1 VRGPAPLLPTHEQQA
16 RIPELRDRAH
26 QAASLNE
33 ENHALLL
40 AANHIAEAQEAI
52 ETAMQIRQRRKVG
65 AERPETKP
73 SPEVLAVE
81 EAEQH
86 SIRDVKAKYAL
97 APASHTKAT
106 EDWQADTL
114 KYSEPTNRLV
124 RSARCLLRMADEILR
139 GEVQRAARYEDV
151 ALPWEDEDDIF
162 YRLAKDEAG
171 LEKAALVRAVEE
183 RKIVDTDRAKEH
195 FEALRNAIRR
205 VGERADIALSHPR
218 ENYMTGLIG
227 AGAPLAAKDLVEVDE
242 QVRRLVVG
250 AWASPA
256 LHDDVCRLF
265 PARPSRKK
273 RQKRTQRQRRGPT
286 T

>member
-1 VRGPAPLLPTHEQQA
+1 VRGPAPLLPKPEQQA

-52 ETAMQIRQRRKVG
+52 ETAMQIRQRRKVA

>member
-1 VRGPAPLLPTHEQQA
+1 VRGPAPLLPTPEQQA

-26 QAASLNE
+26 HAALLNG

-52 ETAMQIRQRRKVG
+52 ETAMQIRQRRKVA

-81 EAEQH
+81 EAEQRW
-86 SIRDVKAKYAL
+86 IGDVKVRDAL
-97 APASHTKAT
+97 APATHRKAM

-114 KYSEPTNRLV
+114 KYSESTSRLV
-124 RSARCLLRMADEILR
+124 RSARCLLRVADEIIR
-139 GEVQRAARYEDV
+139 GEVQRAAQYEDV

-205 VGERADIALSHPR
+205 VGERADIALWRPR
-218 ENYMTGLIG
+218 ENYMTGLLG
-227 AGAPLAAKDLVEVDE
+227 AGAPLESKVLAEVDE
-242 QVRRLVVG
+242 QVRRLAVW

-256 LHDDVCRLF
+256 LHDEVCRLF

-273 RQKRTQRQRRGPT
+273 RQKRTQPRRHGPT

>member
-1 VRGPAPLLPTHEQQA
+1 LL
-16 RIPELRDRAH
+16 
-26 QAASLNE
+26 NG

-52 ETAMQIRQRRKVG
+52 ETAMQIRQRRKVA

-81 EAEQH
+81 EAEQRW
-86 SIRDVKAKYAL
+86 IGDVKVRDAL
-97 APASHTKAT
+97 APATHRKAM

-114 KYSEPTNRLV
+114 KYSESTSRLV
-124 RSARCLLRMADEILR
+124 RSARCLLRVADEIIR
-139 GEVQRAARYEDV
+139 GEVQRAAQYEDV

-205 VGERADIALSHPR
+205 VGERADIALWRPR
-218 ENYMTGLIG
+218 ENYMTGLLG
-227 AGAPLAAKDLVEVDE
+227 AGAPLESKVLAEVDE
-242 QVRRLVVG
+242 QVRRLAVW

-256 LHDDVCRLF
+256 LHDEVCRLF

-273 RQKRTQRQRRGPT
+273 RQKRTQPRRHGPT